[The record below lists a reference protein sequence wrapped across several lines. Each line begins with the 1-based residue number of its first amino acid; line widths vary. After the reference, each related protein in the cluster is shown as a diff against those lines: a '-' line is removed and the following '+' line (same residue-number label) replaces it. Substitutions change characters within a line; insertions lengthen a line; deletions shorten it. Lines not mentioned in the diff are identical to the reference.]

1 MTSYLDK
8 LNLRPS
14 EKRLVV
20 IIGVVVFVVLN
31 VWFVIPRFSDWSRV
45 ERRMVLARQK
55 LKMFQTEADQIKNYQ
70 TQVRNLESE
79 ASSMPREEQSAQF
92 QRAIEMQSAESGVN
106 LQTTSKLTS
115 QTNLFFLE
123 LTQMVGVQSAESQLV
138 DFLYNLGAGNSL
150 IRVRELTLR
159 PDQPRQQLM
168 ASVKLVASYQKST
181 PVRSTVDAS
190 AASRAAAKPAPERP
204 RPTPAP
210 PQPKAAP
217 TTTTTAPQPKPNPAP
232 AIAPTKSSSTA
243 PVGINPALIAK
254 PPGTPGGASPSRF
267 PIEKQRSAPPSA
279 PAPGNP
285 STPNR

>member
-1 MTSYLDK
+1 MSSYLDK

-31 VWFVIPRFSDWSRV
+31 FWFVIPRFSDWSRL

-55 LKMFQTEADQIKNYQ
+55 LTMFQTEADQIKTYQ
-70 TQVRNLESE
+70 AQVRNLESE

-123 LTQMVGVQSAESQLV
+123 LTQIVGVQSAESQLV

-181 PVRSTVDAS
+181 PVRPSGDAS
-190 AASRAAAKPAPERP
+190 AAGRAAPK
-204 RPTPAP
+204 PAP
-210 PQPKAAP
+210 PQPKPAP
-217 TTTTTAPQPKPNPAP
+217 ATPVAAPQPKPAAAP
-232 AIAPTKSSSTA
+232 AVAPAKPPSTA
-243 PVGINPALIAK
+243 PTGINPALIAK
-254 PPGTPGGASPSRF
+254 PPGTPGAASPSRF
-267 PIEKQRSAPPSA
+267 PSERQRTAPPSA